1 LNCYSTRITYKQ
13 NKTKQN
19 KTKQNKTKQNKTK
32 TKQRQSKDKAKTKQ
46 NIMAS
51 ALKASQVDLT
61 KITISPPK
69 TLDNGGK
76 MMFINYNGG
85 INPLY
90 ITVPEVEVPW
100 EPSYFPDNDTAGKY
114 AVKISLKNLDE
125 NKDLKDLHTMLSNM
139 DTFLKKKAL
148 ENSQSWFK
156 KKMSEELINELYT
169 PLVKVSLDLETGE
182 PNGKY
187 PDSFG
192 FKVVKRDNK
201 FKDFSI
207 YDNHKVVFDVEG
219 KDGPPVD
226 LANVLMKGTLI
237 KAVLKCNGIWVANGK
252 FGCTWRAE
260 QIRAKVPE
268 GGLREFAIESDSDD
282 EDEDSGVV
290 EAKPNMI
297 EDSSDEEKEEKEE
310 DEVVEE
316 PEPKKKRKLKVKKKD
331 AN

>member
-1 LNCYSTRITYKQ
+1 
-13 NKTKQN
+13 
-19 KTKQNKTKQNKTK
+19 
-32 TKQRQSKDKAKTKQ
+32 
-46 NIMAS
+46 MAS
-51 ALKASQVDLT
+51 ALKASQVDFT
-61 KITISPPK
+61 KLTISPPK

-85 INPLY
+85 INPFY

-100 EPSYFPDNDTAGKY
+100 EPSYFSDNDTSGKY

-125 NKDLKDLHTMLSNM
+125 NKELKEFHTMLCNM
-139 DTFLKKKAL
+139 DTFLKEKAL
-148 ENSQSWFK
+148 ANSQSWFK

-169 PLVKVSLDLETGE
+169 PLVKVSVDDETGE

-192 FKVVKRDNK
+192 FKIVKRDNK
-201 FKDFSI
+201 FKDFTI

-219 KDGPPVD
+219 NEGPAVD
-226 LANVLMKGTLI
+226 LTNVLMKGTLI

-282 EDEDSGVV
+282 EDDSTEV

-297 EDSSDEEKEEKEE
+297 EDSSDEEPEKEE
-310 DEVVEE
+310 SEEEVADEPEPP

-331 AN
+331 GN

>member
-1 LNCYSTRITYKQ
+1 
-13 NKTKQN
+13 
-19 KTKQNKTKQNKTK
+19 
-32 TKQRQSKDKAKTKQ
+32 
-46 NIMAS
+46 MAS
-51 ALKASQVDLT
+51 ALKASQVDFT
-61 KITISPPK
+61 KLSISPPK

-85 INPLY
+85 INPFY

-100 EPSYFPDNDTAGKY
+100 EPSYFSDNDTSGKY

-125 NKDLKDLHTMLSNM
+125 NKDLKEFHTMLCNM
-139 DTFLKKKAL
+139 DTFLKEKAL
-148 ENSQSWFK
+148 ANSQSWFK

-169 PLVKVSLDLETGE
+169 PLVKVSVDDETGE

-192 FKVVKRDNK
+192 FKIVKRDNK
-201 FKDFSI
+201 FKDFTI

-219 KDGPPVD
+219 KDGPAVD
-226 LANVLMKGTLI
+226 LTNVLMKGTLI

-282 EDEDSGVV
+282 EDDSTEV

-297 EDSSDEEKEEKEE
+297 EDSSDEELEKQESEE
-310 DEVVEE
+310 EVVEE
-316 PEPKKKRKLKVKKKD
+316 PEPPPEPKKKRKLKVKKKGD
-331 AN
+331 N

>member
-1 LNCYSTRITYKQ
+1 
-13 NKTKQN
+13 
-19 KTKQNKTKQNKTK
+19 
-32 TKQRQSKDKAKTKQ
+32 
-46 NIMAS
+46 
-51 ALKASQVDLT
+51 
-61 KITISPPK
+61 
-69 TLDNGGK
+69 
-76 MMFINYNGG
+76 
-85 INPLY
+85 
-90 ITVPEVEVPW
+90 
-100 EPSYFPDNDTAGKY
+100 
-114 AVKISLKNLDE
+114 
-125 NKDLKDLHTMLSNM
+125 
-139 DTFLKKKAL
+139 
-148 ENSQSWFK
+148 
-156 KKMSEELINELYT
+156 MSEELINELYT

-192 FKVVKRDNK
+192 FKVVRRDNK
-201 FKDFSI
+201 FKDFTI

-282 EDEDSGVV
+282 EDDNV

-297 EDSSDEEKEEKEE
+297 EDSSDEESEKEE
-310 DEVVEE
+310 EQSEEEVVEEPEPE
-316 PEPKKKRKLKVKKKD
+316 PEPKKKRKLKVKKKVD
-331 AN
+331 N

>member
-1 LNCYSTRITYKQ
+1 
-13 NKTKQN
+13 
-19 KTKQNKTKQNKTK
+19 
-32 TKQRQSKDKAKTKQ
+32 
-46 NIMAS
+46 MAS
-51 ALKASQVDLT
+51 ALKASQVDFT
-61 KITISPPK
+61 KLTISPPK

-85 INPLY
+85 INPFY

-100 EPSYFPDNDTAGKY
+100 EPSYFSDNDTSGKY

-125 NKDLKDLHTMLSNM
+125 NKDLKEFHTMLCNM
-139 DTFLKKKAL
+139 DTFLKEKAL
-148 ENSQSWFK
+148 ANSQAWFK

-169 PLVKVSLDLETGE
+169 PLVKVSVDDETGE

-192 FKVVKRDNK
+192 FKIVKRDNK
-201 FKDFSI
+201 FQNFTI

-226 LANVLMKGTLI
+226 LTNVLMKGTLI

-282 EDEDSGVV
+282 EDDSTEV

-297 EDSSDEEKEEKEE
+297 EDSSDEEPEKEE
-310 DEVVEE
+310 SEEEIVEE
-316 PEPKKKRKLKVKKKD
+316 PEPPPEPKKKRKLKVKKKGD
-331 AN
+331 N

>member
-1 LNCYSTRITYKQ
+1 
-13 NKTKQN
+13 
-19 KTKQNKTKQNKTK
+19 
-32 TKQRQSKDKAKTKQ
+32 
-46 NIMAS
+46 MAS
-51 ALKASQVDLT
+51 ALKASQVDFNKL
-61 KITISPPK
+61 TISPPK
-69 TLDNGGK
+69 TLYNGGK

-85 INPLY
+85 INPFY

-100 EPSYFPDNDTAGKY
+100 EPSYFSDNDTSGKY

-125 NKDLKDLHTMLSNM
+125 NKDLKDFHTMLSNM
-139 DTFLKKKAL
+139 DTFLKKKAF

-156 KKMSEELINELYT
+156 KKMSEDVIHELYT

-201 FKDFSI
+201 FKDFTI
-207 YDNHKVVFDVEG
+207 YDNHKVVFDIEG
-219 KDGPPVD
+219 NNGPPVD

-237 KAVLKCNGIWVANGK
+237 KAVLRCNGIWVANGK
-252 FGCTWRAE
+252 FGCTWRAK

-268 GGLREFAIESDSDD
+268 GGLSEFAIESDSDD
-282 EDEDSGVV
+282 EDDSTEV

-297 EDSSDEEKEEKEE
+297 EDSSDEESEKDEDE
-310 DEVVEE
+310 DEVVEKPEQE
-316 PEPKKKRKLKVKKKD
+316 PEPETKKKRKLKVKKKGD
-331 AN
+331 N